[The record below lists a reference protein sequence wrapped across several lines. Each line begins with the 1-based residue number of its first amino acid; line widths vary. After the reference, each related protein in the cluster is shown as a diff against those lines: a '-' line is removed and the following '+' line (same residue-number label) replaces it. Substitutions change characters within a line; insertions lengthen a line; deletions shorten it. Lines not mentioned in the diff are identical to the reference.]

1 MRTIGGGRKDYE
13 RVAVDEWLAGEIEE
27 VQYDEHRQYNVKDKE
42 TGEWSKA
49 TAPHVRF
56 KFRLETYQYPH
67 YSRWMKAST
76 FEKSNL
82 YGKYLKYLC
91 PKYDCADQL
100 IDLDKLE
107 GAKIKVMFED
117 SGEYQNV
124 SQIRGLD
131 PDLNIIVTAAP
142 VETAPAEDVASADD
156 APPF

>member
-1 MRTIGGGRKDYE
+1 
-13 RVAVDEWLAGEIEE
+13 
-27 VQYDEHRQYNVKDKE
+27 
-42 TGEWSKA
+42 
-49 TAPHVRF
+49 
-56 KFRLETYQYPH
+56 
-67 YSRWMKAST
+67 MKAST

-142 VETAPAEDVASADD
+142 VETAPAEDIASADD
-156 APPF
+156 EPPF

>member
-13 RVAVDEWLAGEIEE
+13 RVAVDEWLTGEIAE
-27 VQYDEHRQYNVKDKE
+27 VQYDEQRQYNVKDKE

-56 KFRLETYQYPH
+56 KFKLDGYQYPH

-91 PKYDCADQL
+91 PQYDCADQL
-100 IDLDKLE
+100 IDLDKLQRIQ
-107 GAKIKVMFED
+107 IKVMFED
-117 SGEYQNV
+117 NNEFQNV
-124 SQIRGLD
+124 TQIRGLD
-131 PDLNIIVTAAP
+131 PDLNIIVSAASP
-142 VETAPAEDVASADD
+142 VARAGDMVLAEDE
-156 APPF
+156 PQF

>member
-13 RVAVDEWLAGEIEE
+13 RVAVDEWLAGEIAE
-27 VQYDEHRQYNVKDKE
+27 VQYDENRQYNVKDKE

-56 KFRLETYQYPH
+56 KFRLEGYQYPH

-91 PKYDCADQL
+91 PKYDCADQM
-100 IDLDKLE
+100 INLDALE
-107 GAKIKVMFED
+107 GAAIKVMFED

-124 SQIRGLD
+124 SSIRGLK
-131 PDLNIIVTAAP
+131 PL
-142 VETAPAEDVASADD
+142 PAQEPGSDED

>member
-13 RVAVDEWLAGEIEE
+13 RVAVDEWLTGEIAE
-27 VQYDEHRQYNVKDKE
+27 VQYDEQRQYNVKDKE

-56 KFRLETYQYPH
+56 KFKLDGYQYPH

-91 PKYDCADQL
+91 PKFDCADQL
-100 IDLDKLE
+100 IDLDKLQ
-107 GAKIKVMFED
+107 GIQIKVMFED
-117 SGEYQNV
+117 NNEFQNV
-124 SQIRGLD
+124 TQIRGLD
-131 PDLNIIVTAAP
+131 PDLNIIVSAQPVSSAP
-142 VETAPAEDVASADD
+142 PDDAAPAEDE
-156 APPF
+156 PHF

>member
-13 RVAVDEWLAGEIEE
+13 RVAVDEWLTGEIAE
-27 VQYDEHRQYNVKDKE
+27 VQYDEQRQYNVKDKE

-56 KFRLETYQYPH
+56 KFKLDGYQYPH

-91 PKYDCADQL
+91 PKFDCADQL
-100 IDLDKLE
+100 IDLDKLQ
-107 GAKIKVMFED
+107 GIQIKVMFED
-117 SGEYQNV
+117 NNEFQNV
-124 SQIRGLD
+124 TQIRGLD
-131 PDLNIIVTAAP
+131 PDLNIIVSAAP
-142 VETAPAEDVASADD
+142 PLAPAGDVVPAEDE
-156 APPF
+156 PPF